1 MQDKGNMRSLAN
13 ILAAIFL
20 GLFLAGSVSAQE
32 MKQLSASEAQKA
44 AAAINS
50 ANAGVKSLQADFIQV
65 KEMTIVKDRM
75 VSSGK
80 MYFQDGNLRWEYVK
94 PSRSVFVTNR
104 DLMKSNR
111 MFKSIADMML
121 NSVTG
126 INLDDPSF
134 QVTLYS
140 PGKGYVADL
149 VPLRREMKQMFKKI
163 RLLFGPDDRVR
174 QIELEE
180 SQGRTVIT
188 LSNVKYNLSL
198 DPGLFK
204 VSE

>member
-1 MQDKGNMRSLAN
+1 MKSLMN
-13 ILAAIFL
+13 ILAAVLL
-20 GLFLAGSVSAQE
+20 GIFLAGSVSAQDL
-32 MKQLSASEAQKA
+32 KLLSPDEARKA

-50 ANAGVKSLQADFIQV
+50 ANAGVKSLQADFLQV
-65 KEMTIVKDRM
+65 KEMTMVKERM

-104 DLMKSNR
+104 DLMKSNK
-111 MFKSIADMML
+111 MFKGIADMMV
-121 NSVTG
+121 NSVSG

-134 QVTLYS
+134 QVTMFS
-140 PGKGYVADL
+140 PGKGYVAEL
-149 VPLRREMKQMFKKI
+149 VPQKREMKQMFKKI
-163 RLLFGPDDRVR
+163 RLQFGSDDRVR

-188 LSNVKYNLSL
+188 LSNVKYNVSL

-204 VSE
+204 VAE

>member
-1 MQDKGNMRSLAN
+1 MMN
-13 ILAAIFL
+13 ILAAVLL
-20 GLFLAGSVSAQE
+20 GIFLAGSVSAQDL
-32 MKQLSASEAQKA
+32 KLLSPDEARKA

-50 ANAGVKSLQADFIQV
+50 ANAGVKSLQADFLQV
-65 KEMTIVKDRM
+65 KEMTMVKERM

-104 DLMKSNR
+104 DLMKSNK
-111 MFKSIADMML
+111 MFKGIADMMV
-121 NSVTG
+121 NSVSG

-134 QVTLYS
+134 QVTMFS
-140 PGKGYVADL
+140 PGKGYVAEL
-149 VPLRREMKQMFKKI
+149 VPQKREMKQMFKKI
-163 RLLFGPDDRVR
+163 RLQFGSDDRVR

-188 LSNVKYNLSL
+188 LSNVKYNVSL

-204 VSE
+204 VAE